1 MMALVPPQLVLSL
14 DRAALSGLYP
24 WLEAECLALGM
35 AERALQR
42 LHVAVEEAVMNVA
55 MHAYAPDADGKIWLT
70 IARQGDSVV
79 VSVEDEGRHFDPAS
93 APLDD
98 KSAPPRDVGG
108 LGLKLLRH
116 YCPEVTYRR
125 EQGRNR
131 LEMPFALK

>member
-35 AERALQR
+35 AEPALQR

-70 IARQGDSVV
+70 IARSEEHTSELQS
-79 VSVEDEGRHFDPAS
+79 RRCKTTAS
-93 APLDD
+93 E
-98 KSAPPRDVGG
+98 RDVIRLTIGRIGG
-108 LGLKLLRH
+108 R
-116 YCPEVTYRR
+116 PSRPRR
-125 EQGRNR
+125 AMRSEERRVGK
-131 LEMPFALK
+131 ECA